1 MSDASVTPE
10 PSMDEILQKIQRII
24 AEDEQPADPPPA
36 PRSAEILNLTEAV
49 GDNGT
54 VRYLNPVETAPEPE
68 PPPSPRPPERR
79 IEPVPK
85 RPEPANRG
93 SGERLLSDTT
103 AGQAA
108 AAFAQLAAIQRE
120 RRRVSEFPM
129 GGGAERT
136 LEDVIREMLRPM
148 LQGWLDERL
157 PEIIERLVRAE
168 LARALGEMA
177 PN

>member
-24 AEDEQPADPPPA
+24 AEDEQPAAPPPA
-36 PRSAEILNLTEAV
+36 NPPRSAEILNLTEAV

-68 PPPSPRPPERR
+68 PRPPERR

-93 SGERLLSDTT
+93 YGERLMSDST

-120 RRRVSEFPM
+120 RRR
-129 GGGAERT
+129 
-136 LEDVIREMLRPM
+136 
-148 LQGWLDERL
+148 
-157 PEIIERLVRAE
+157 
-168 LARALGEMA
+168 
-177 PN
+177 